1 VPSSRPERVL
11 AFSGVLLAAALAVLV
26 GIAWAQYHDAEP
38 PTLRGAAAEAFSEAP
53 VESVPDFAP
62 LSTGREVAPSAADNV
77 ARLTVVASRGP
88 CWLEV
93 RRGGSAG
100 PISFVGLLARGD
112 RRTLRGKVLWLTV
125 GAGQNVDLRLNGE
138 VVSNVPAGVS
148 TLTAQRG
155 KVAASTP
162 G

>member
-11 AFSGVLLAAALAVLV
+11 AFSGLLLAAALAVLV
-26 GIAWAQYHDAEP
+26 GVAWAQYRDAEP
-38 PTLRGAAAEAFSEAP
+38 PTLRVAAAEGLSQAP
-53 VESVPDFAP
+53 VESVPDFVP
-62 LSTGREVAPSAADNV
+62 LPTKREVASSSADNV

-100 PISFVGLLARGD
+100 PVSFVGLLARGD

-138 VVSNVPAGVS
+138 PVSNVPAGVS
-148 TLTAQRG
+148 TLTARPG
-155 KVAASTP
+155 GVAASTP